1 VIQGLSYLTFIV
13 HDPDK
18 MARITVDVLG
28 GREVYASGD
37 MLHSNLPEKLGFYM
51 RSSRP
56 RVEGEGQSLYF
67 HDYDNH

>member
-28 GREVYASGD
+28 GREDYASGD
-37 MLHSNLPEKLGFYM
+37 VLHSNLPEKLGLDM
-51 RSSRP
+51 RESRP
-56 RVEGEGQSLYF
+56 RVSG
-67 HDYDNH
+67 